1 MSMNDPISDMLTRI
15 RNAQSA
21 NKTHVNMPSSSAKVD
36 IANVLKNEGYIV
48 DFEVKKDGASQNLEI
63 ELKYYEG
70 KPVIEKI
77 ERTSKPGLR
86 IYRNKEELPKV
97 LGGLGVSIIST
108 SAGVMSDRQA
118 RKNGIG
124 GEVIC
129 IVS

>member
-1 MSMNDPISDMLTRI
+1 MNDPISDMLTRI
-15 RNAQSA
+15 RNGQSA
-21 NKTHVNMPSSSAKVD
+21 NKTHINMPSSSAKND

-86 IYRNKEELPKV
+86 IYRNKEELP
-97 LGGLGVSIIST
+97 
-108 SAGVMSDRQA
+108 
-118 RKNGIG
+118 
-124 GEVIC
+124 
-129 IVS
+129 